1 MQQFSHSKLET
12 YSRCP
17 LQYKLQYLT
26 NLKEEGGYNIEAF
39 MGSLVHETLELLY
52 RDLLKTKLNSLDDL
66 LQFYDKIWRVEW
78 TDDIIINDKRFKK
91 RHYFNLGKKCIK
103 NYYEQYSPFDKDQTI
118 GIEQKII
125 LQWGEYEIIGYIDRL
140 TRDKKSVYSVHDYKT
155 GAMMEQQ
162 YADKDQQLALYSIAV
177 KEKFKE
183 VKKVR
188 LIWHYVAF
196 GEDVVSERTNN
207 QLAELKKERLDL
219 IEQIN
224 KAEAEDDFPAKE
236 TKCEWC
242 GFWKY
247 CPKKKHLF
255 KVEKLPKNKYL
266 KDSGVKLAK
275 KYVELTQ
282 KRAEI
287 NKRAR
292 TENED
297 IKQEMEKV
305 EEAILEYSKKHK
317 IDVLEGGDSLVVI
330 NKKKDYS
337 FPTKTAD
344 LEKYEELENLLKISK
359 YWKNT
364 SSVNSTKVAQL
375 LESDEI
381 DQKLKKKIIKL
392 IPLEESISISVRKK

>member
-1 MQQFSHSKLET
+1 
-12 YSRCP
+12 
-17 LQYKLQYLT
+17 
-26 NLKEEGGYNIEAF
+26 
-39 MGSLVHETLELLY
+39 
-52 RDLLKTKLNSLDDL
+52 
-66 LQFYDKIWRVEW
+66 
-78 TDDIIINDKRFKK
+78 
-91 RHYFNLGKKCIK
+91 
-103 NYYEQYSPFDKDQTI
+103 
-118 GIEQKII
+118 
-125 LQWGEYEIIGYIDRL
+125 
-140 TRDKKSVYSVHDYKT
+140 
-155 GAMMEQQ
+155 MMEQQ

-359 YWKNT
+359 YWKNA

-375 LESDEI
+375 LESDKI